1 MLRGVHPGAAYI
13 LRSSV
18 LTLCEG
24 AALLIH
30 ELTPAE
36 CRDVLW
42 RAKLGRLACAKDD
55 QPYVVP
61 IQLSYDALSDAL
73 YAFSTV
79 GQKIEW
85 MRTNPKVCVEIEEIT
100 DKSHWTTVVVFGTYE
115 EIHESTQPKRAEEA
129 ALALFQQRPEWW
141 LPGAGKVAGAPEHP
155 TPIIYRIR
163 VGRMTGRRTTRPTA

>member
-1 MLRGVHPGAAYI
+1 MRIH
-13 LRSSV
+13 
-18 LTLCEG
+18 TLSTE
-24 AALLIH
+24 
-30 ELTPAE
+30 E
-36 CRDVLW
+36 CVDFLQDRTF
-42 RAKLGRLACAKDD
+42 GQLACSYRD
-55 QPYVVP
+55 QPYIVP
-61 IQLSYDALSDAL
+61 IYFSFGSDWRRF

-100 DKSHWTTVVVFGTYE
+100 DKSHWTTVIVFGSYE
-115 EIHESTQPKRAEEA
+115 EIHESDQPKRAEEA

>member
-1 MLRGVHPGAAYI
+1 M
-13 LRSSV
+13 
-18 LTLCEG
+18 
-24 AALLIH
+24 LIH

-100 DKSHWTTVVVFGTYE
+100 DKSHWTTVIVFGTLRRN
-115 EIHESTQPKRAEEA
+115 SRVGPAEES
-129 ALALFQQRPEWW
+129 RGS
-141 LPGAGKVAGAPEHP
+141 GARAVSA
-155 TPIIYRIR
+155 TS
-163 VGRMTGRRTTRPTA
+163 

>member
-1 MLRGVHPGAAYI
+1 MATRRSCEPQDKNEAQFERGENPRLYTRFDLVG
-13 LRSSV
+13 S
-18 LTLCEG
+18 EG

-30 ELTPAE
+30 ELTAAE

-115 EIHESTQPKRAEEA
+115 EIHESAQ
-129 ALALFQQRPEWW
+129 
-141 LPGAGKVAGAPEHP
+141 
-155 TPIIYRIR
+155 
-163 VGRMTGRRTTRPTA
+163 